1 MLFNE
6 RSEQKKIYNCLHLN
20 LQKKIIDPCNAKEHY
35 QSFLRNENTTPVKQ
49 SKTIIK
55 EPELRKTN
63 KIIELKQV
71 NIEHPEYSH
80 KLTKTIKET
89 EKVSEIV
96 SPGKKIN
103 NPLYSD
109 TTKRGK
115 VFEKKKKLT
124 KRSDAYKV

>member
-71 NIEHPEYSH
+71 NIEHPMPIKFNSELQL
-80 KLTKTIKET
+80 KDTEFAIRPKLIDLLTKWKDL
-89 EKVSEIV
+89 KS
-96 SPGKKIN
+96 
-103 NPLYSD
+103 
-109 TTKRGK
+109 
-115 VFEKKKKLT
+115 
-124 KRSDAYKV
+124 